1 MANPSLLL
9 LPPQLFLC
17 KHFDRM
23 RCPSPTSEGPKPP
36 KAVNDQNH
44 RQPQQLSLGFSSHE
58 KWPDP
63 KPPRSRGL
71 RISHLAMEG
80 LKEWQEG
87 MENQMD
93 DPEEMK
99 VLFTALDSFV

>member
-23 RCPSPTSEGPKPP
+23 LCPSPASSPQLP
-36 KAVNDQNH
+36 KADNDQNSPLAFSQVVAADENAQDSKLH
-44 RQPQQLSLGFSSHE
+44 R
-58 KWPDP
+58 
-63 KPPRSRGL
+63 RRRL

-80 LKEWQEG
+80 LTEWQEG
-87 MENQMD
+87 AGNQMD
-93 DPEEMK
+93 DPEEMR
-99 VLFTALDSFV
+99 VLFTALDSFM